1 VHPRPGPGRFA
12 AVGVAAGSVPAM
24 SGTDDPAHRQL
35 DRLLRELSARRRPG
49 VFTYVTVAGP
59 EAIPAGI
66 DVEATVREPEG
77 LSVVV
82 EVRAAAAAGWTV
94 GYRAAWITCEVLSA
108 LDAVGLTAAIATAL
122 AAEGISA
129 NVVAGH
135 HHDHVL
141 VAEDD
146 ADRALAVL
154 GRWSD
159 QPTSSA

>member
-1 VHPRPGPGRFA
+1 MT
-12 AVGVAAGSVPAM
+12 AGSVTAVSLDEDRP
-24 SGTDDPAHRQL
+24 HRQL
-35 DRLLRELSARRRPG
+35 DRLLRDLSARRRPG
-49 VFTYVTVAGP
+49 VFTYVTVDGHA
-59 EAIPAGI
+59 AIPTGV
-66 DVEATVREPEG
+66 DVEATVREAEG

-82 EVRAAAAAGWTV
+82 EVGTAAAAGWPV
-94 GYRAAWITCEVLSA
+94 GYRAAWITCGVHSA

-129 NVVAGH
+129 NVIAGH

-154 GRWSD
+154 GRWRD
-159 QPTSSA
+159 QPTRSA

>member
-1 VHPRPGPGRFA
+1 
-12 AVGVAAGSVPAM
+12 M

-49 VFTYVTVAGP
+49 VFTYV
-59 EAIPAGI
+59 
-66 DVEATVREPEG
+66 
-77 LSVVV
+77 
-82 EVRAAAAAGWTV
+82 GWTV

-154 GRWSD
+154 GRWGD